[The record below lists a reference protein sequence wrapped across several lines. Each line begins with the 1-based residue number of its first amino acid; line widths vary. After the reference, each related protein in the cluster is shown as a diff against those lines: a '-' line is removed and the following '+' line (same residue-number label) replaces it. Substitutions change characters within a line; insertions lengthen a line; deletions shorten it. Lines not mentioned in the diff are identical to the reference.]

1 VQRKF
6 GDGRMKYRLT
16 IEENDIDSDASSDFT
31 FSNKDHLIEFLL
43 MELDAY
49 TFKNPKLTRS
59 N

>member
-1 VQRKF
+1 
-6 GDGRMKYRLT
+6 MKYKLT
-16 IEENDIDSDASSDFT
+16 MEVNDIDSDASVDFT
-31 FSNKDHLIEFLL
+31 FGNKDHLIEFLL